1 MKKLSISVLLLAIV
15 GCNNPSISQ
24 TSNSISGDCPEQ
36 PSVSLEPKDVKPI
49 TLTTSGTTQESGQVK
64 SGKSL
69 GYTFEAQAGQ
79 KLSYQTKDDI
89 CIWIFTQ
96 DLTLLEGV
104 DLPKDG
110 KYTVQVAA
118 LKGAT
123 TFNLAMSL
131 GGLQAAS
138 NPSPVNPTSSPTSV
152 PEPSVSSSSSS
163 SGLSQNQA
171 AQLVGNWLGSKS
183 KIFAPPFNR
192 QLVNQYTTG
201 PLYRDIT
208 KPNGSINWLE
218 KNNSRYDY
226 KDARVTEVISFSDSG
241 SQPSLTV
248 RVYEDRTLY
257 GSNGIDYN
265 RSGSSTRKYTYFF
278 TQENGNWKIYD
289 YKRAE

>member
-1 MKKLSISVLLLAIV
+1 MKKLSISILLLAIV
-15 GCNNPSISQ
+15 GCNNLSISQ
-24 TSNSISGDCPEQ
+24 TPNSISGDCPEQ
-36 PSVSLEPKDVKPI
+36 PSVSLEAKDVKPI

-69 GYTFEAQAGQ
+69 GYTFEGQEGQ

-96 DLTLLEGV
+96 DLTILEGI
-104 DLPKDG
+104 DLPKNG
-110 KYTVQVAA
+110 KYTIQVAA

-131 GGLQAAS
+131 GALQAAS
-138 NPSPVNPTSSPTSV
+138 TPSPVNPTSSPTSV
-152 PEPSVSSSSSS
+152 PEPSVSPSSSS

-201 PLYRDIT
+201 PLYADIT
-208 KPNGSINWLE
+208 KPDGSISWLE

-226 KDARVTEVISFSDSG
+226 KDSRVTEVISFSDSG

-257 GSNGIDYN
+257 GPNGIDYN
-265 RSGSSTRKYTYFF
+265 PHSAD
-278 TQENGNWKIYD
+278 I
-289 YKRAE
+289 